1 MSQSQMSVTR
11 TADHTTATIAAFM
24 AAALVG
30 QQVAG
35 KAIRDA
41 LFLSTFPVTA
51 LPWVMIAAALMSI
64 GAAFV
69 FSRAMS
75 IRSPFR
81 VMAAGLSMSAALY
94 VAEWWLSTA
103 YPRTIAA
110 VVYVHLAV
118 FGPALASGMWSLIN
132 ERFDPHAAK
141 SLIGRIGL
149 GASAGG
155 VAAGALTS
163 LGAGRVPVHEMLL
176 WLALASVAALAS
188 LPFLRS
194 VHGNNDRA
202 SADDKG
208 FDAGSAIV
216 ALRGASYLRNLAAL
230 VALASFTEVVVDY
243 VFKAEASRHVIG
255 GQALVGF
262 FGAFYMAL
270 SVLGL
275 VTQAVLPKRLFDRL
289 GLSGSVALHPLAT
302 CLGAALALFRPGL
315 GVILVAR
322 GASGVLRDSVYRSA
336 YELLY
341 TPLSLA
347 PKRATKVVIDVAA
360 DKLGAIVG
368 AALVL
373 AQVAITPARER
384 MLLDIVIAACLAALI
399 VARRLNAGY
408 LSALG
413 ESLRAGIADLDPAQV
428 VDIKAL
434 SSAAKATHAAP
445 IDARISAR
453 GDMAGEIVHE
463 GRTPPRDTLV
473 EAIIG
478 LRASRADR
486 IRKVIRGASPVD
498 IRLVPFVIPLL
509 GRNDLFPDA
518 LRFLRAAAPRSTGI
532 LVDHLLDAE
541 TPSIV
546 RARIPR
552 VLKSVPTPKVLSGL
566 LEALD
571 DPAFMVRHQAA
582 VALANITGRD
592 ASLTLSPEAIFVRV
606 LRELKLNEEG
616 AKVLEHAF
624 TLLGLALERQHLRR
638 ALQAL
643 QTENQRL
650 RGTALEYLENVLPE
664 DIREALWPRIAT
676 ESARLALR
684 RSRREIELDLLRA
697 MNGLPRRRL
706 GARIRVQREGR
717 SREEL
722 SERDN

>member
-1 MSQSQMSVTR
+1 MSQSLTPVTR
-11 TADHTTATIAAFM
+11 TADHRTATVAAFL

-41 LFLSTFPVTA
+41 LFLSTFRVTA
-51 LPWVMIAAALMSI
+51 LPWVMIAAAFMSI
-64 GAAFV
+64 AAAFA
-69 FSRAMS
+69 FSKAMS

-81 VMAAGLSMSAALY
+81 VMAAGLSISALLY
-94 VAEWWLSTA
+94 VAEWWLSAA
-103 YPRTIAA
+103 YSHVIAA
-110 VVYVHLAV
+110 IVYVHLAI

-141 SLIGRIGL
+141 ALVGRIGI

-155 VAAGALTS
+155 IGAEGLTS
-163 LGAGRVPVHEMLL
+163 LGAGRVPVREMLL
-176 WLALASVAALAS
+176 CLALASVAALAS

-194 VHGNNDRA
+194 AHGDSERA
-202 SADDKG
+202 GADDKG
-208 FDAGSAIV
+208 LDAGSAIV
-216 ALRGASYLRNLAAL
+216 ALREVPYLRNLAAL

-243 VFKAEASRHVIG
+243 VFKAEASRRFTG
-255 GQALVGF
+255 GPALVGF

-270 SVLGL
+270 SILAL
-275 VTQAVLPKRLFDRL
+275 ATQTVLPKRFLDRL
-289 GLSGSVALHPLAT
+289 GLSGTVALHPLAT

-315 GVILVAR
+315 GAIQVAR

-336 YELLY
+336 YELMY

-347 PKRATKVVIDVAA
+347 RKRATKAVIDVAA

-373 AQVAITPARER
+373 AQVAITPAREQ
-384 MLLDIVIAACLAALI
+384 MLLDLVIAACLAALV

-408 LSALG
+408 LSALS

-428 VDIKAL
+428 ADIKAF
-434 SSAAKATHAAP
+434 SSATKATEKRMEAGV
-445 IDARISAR
+445 SALDGLA
-453 GDMAGEIVHE
+453 GDTAHE
-463 GRTPPRDTLV
+463 GRTSANDTLV
-473 EAIIG
+473 EAIID
-478 LRASRADR
+478 LRSSRTDR
-486 IRKVIRGASPVD
+486 IRTVIRGASPLD
-498 IRLVPFVIPLL
+498 IRLVPFVVPLL
-509 GRNDLFPDA
+509 SRNDLFPDA
-518 LRFLRAAAPRSTGI
+518 LRFLRTAASRSSGI
-532 LVDHLLDAE
+532 LIDYLLDSE

-571 DPAFMVRHQAA
+571 DPAFVVRHQAA
-582 VALANITGRD
+582 VALANITARD
-592 ASLTLSPEAIFVRV
+592 ASLILSPEAIFVRV
-606 LRELKLNEEG
+606 LKELELKEEG

-624 TLLGLALERQHLRR
+624 TLLGLALERQHLRT

-664 DIREALWPRIAT
+664 DVRQALWPRIAT

-684 RSRREIELDLLRA
+684 RSRREIELDLLRS
-697 MNGLPRRRL
+697 MNGLPRRRV
-706 GARIRVQREGR
+706 GARIRVPRE
-717 SREEL
+717 SR
-722 SERDN
+722 